1 MTQSAVR
8 PGAAS
13 RAVAAQAVFQVVEQ
27 GRSLSQALPALNQHL
42 SARDKGMAQAL
53 AYGVLRHLAQLNFIV
68 GGLLAKPLKGELKP
82 LHALLLVG
90 AYQLAYM
97 GSAEHA
103 AVSAT
108 VDAATLLKRTK
119 QKGLVNGVLRNIQR
133 QLPQLL
139 QQIQQK
145 PALAHG
151 HPRWLA
157 ERIRAAYP
165 QQADAIFAA
174 NNEQAPMW
182 LRLNLQKTT
191 RSAYLKLLADAGIE
205 TLTEAPLDCAICLA
219 QPVDVNTL
227 PHFSDG
233 WVSVQDIAAQHAASL
248 LAAEA
253 NDHVLDCCAAP
264 GGKTAHI
271 LEQQPTA
278 RVLALDADPKRL
290 ERVHENLT
298 RLQLNAEVISAD
310 ASQPD
315 SWWTGELFDRI
326 LLDAPC
332 SATGVIRRHPDI
344 KWLRREDDITE
355 LAALQARILDTLW
368 STLKPGGTLLYAT
381 CSILPEENTQ
391 QIEAFKQRHT
401 DAIAIATG
409 PHDSVEWQ
417 WLPGNAYNGDG
428 FYFATLEK
436 RA

>member
-1 MTQSAVR
+1 MTQSSVR

-42 SARDKGMAQAL
+42 SPRDKGMAQAL
-53 AYGVLRHLAQLNFIV
+53 AYGVLRHLPQLNFMV
-68 GGLLAKPLKGELKP
+68 GGLLTKPLKGELKP

-133 QLPQLL
+133 QLPQLRKQL
-139 QQIQQK
+139 QQK

-165 QQADAIFAA
+165 QQADTIFVA

-182 LRLNLQKTT
+182 LRINLQKTN
-191 RSAYLKLLADAGIE
+191 RSAYLELLADAGIE
-205 TLTEAPLDCAICLA
+205 ALAEAPLDCAICLA
-219 QPVDVNTL
+219 QPVDVNAL

-248 LAAEA
+248 LATKA
-253 NDHVLDCCAAP
+253 NDYVLDCCAAP

-271 LEQQPTA
+271 LEQQPSA
-278 RVLALDADPKRL
+278 RVLALDADAKRL

-298 RLQLNAEVISAD
+298 RLQLNAEVITAD

-315 SWWTGELFDRI
+315 SWWSGELFDRI

-344 KWLRREDDITE
+344 KWLRREDDIAE
-355 LAALQARILDTLW
+355 LAALQARILDALW
-368 STLKPGGTLLYAT
+368 PTLKPGGTLLYAT

-401 DAIAIATG
+401 DAIAVATG

-417 WLPGNAYNGDG
+417 WLPGNTYNGDG